1 MKKQTNGIIALSA
14 AVVLLGGGLA
24 YLKHTDGS
32 GDSDTSSESSAV
44 TQTAV
49 EGANLVL
56 IDDTTELPRPLS
68 EEPVTDANGNELLPP
83 EIEKS
88 PVKSA
93 KVTNSSGVLEVVKT
107 SDSGSGDDAVYTL
120 AGYEKYDVNNAVV
133 GTLVNN
139 ANGMTSASLVEEDCS
154 DLSKFGLDKPG
165 ISVELTY
172 EDGVVRKFYIGD
184 KSPVSEQYYVRLE
197 ESDTVYTVHASTL
210 ANYRMSAVDFVR
222 TTVLEKPAD
231 DEYPKV
237 NSLRIE
243 RDDIDYDIYLVY
255 GENSD
260 DTKAGGT
267 SATHEMV
274 EPIKAYLTV
283 ERSSPITNGMFG
295 LSAKRIDT
303 LGAKPADIKAA
314 GLEDPF
320 CRVTMDCD
328 DGNTYV
334 LLLSNVFDDE
344 DGTKCCRGMLE
355 GSDII
360 YVLDAD
366 KASWVKV
373 MPIDI
378 ASRRIITTFVW
389 NIDKLTIEANN
400 GKKAEFTIEPKE
412 AGFDRSSGKT
422 EDFNV
427 TMNGK
432 EFDAERYRSFYGF
445 LIDGDGEEFAIN
457 AEIPEDKPTVTLT
470 YNDSYLKKEYRI
482 DYYEYSSMTALVVI
496 NGEPKFLCQK
506 SYVETMIGNIG
517 RLETGEEYVLK
528 WK

>member
-133 GTLVNN
+133 STLVNN

-154 DLSKFGLDKPG
+154 DLSKFGLDKPE

-197 ESDTVYTVHASTL
+197 ESNTVYTVHASTL

-295 LSAKRIDT
+295 LTA
-303 LGAKPADIKAA
+303 
-314 GLEDPF
+314 
-320 CRVTMDCD
+320 
-328 DGNTYV
+328 
-334 LLLSNVFDDE
+334 
-344 DGTKCCRGMLE
+344 
-355 GSDII
+355 SDI
-360 YVLDAD
+360 YVL
-366 KASWVKV
+366 
-373 MPIDI
+373 
-378 ASRRIITTFVW
+378 
-389 NIDKLTIEANN
+389 N
-400 GKKAEFTIEPKE
+400 
-412 AGFDRSSGKT
+412 
-422 EDFNV
+422 
-427 TMNGK
+427 
-432 EFDAERYRSFYGF
+432 
-445 LIDGDGEEFAIN
+445 
-457 AEIPEDKPTVTLT
+457 
-470 YNDSYLKKEYRI
+470 
-482 DYYEYSSMTALVVI
+482 
-496 NGEPKFLCQK
+496 
-506 SYVETMIGNIG
+506 
-517 RLETGEEYVLK
+517 
-528 WK
+528 